1 MGKVISSFIED
12 ANEYKYST
20 MKCAAINDLIMRI
33 GRNNIHEK
41 AISKLT
47 NHQTQNTNFVKL
59 FELEPSM
66 FEAVDFRELHGVVNE
81 QIDNK
86 NKFMKGGKYALRN
99 IFGEITDLYE
109 LVGVVDKL
117 NGINVNYV
125 IMKSL
130 DENDKGFTL
139 SEHDCQQI
147 GIEYQEGL
155 SPFPKTMNWDRVI
168 EQVDFD
174 KNDLSTTPRSIID
187 ETIRYVA
194 FVLHGFEDYSDGYIL
209 SPSGK
214 LVKEESFLKSF
225 RVINNEPIVYNK
237 DSHLKEG
244 NELKREIVKPTN
256 FIFNHGNFISD
267 RNEIY
272 VVVELKQFKYNSN
285 TNSGGF
291 YGVNPIYVKGM
302 NPNDMF
308 SISWDEFGCLTVEEY
323 EKLKAER
330 KKAEEERIAKA
341 EAERK
346 RIELERVKRVAT
358 SRDNL
363 RKMVNNAPNISL
375 RTLDEIKSN
384 TFADMDIYTTS
395 AKQLLSVIE
404 HAMSDIETEISNII
418 LR

>member
-1 MGKVISSFIED
+1 M
-12 ANEYKYST
+12 
-20 MKCAAINDLIMRI
+20 
-33 GRNNIHEK
+33 
-41 AISKLT
+41 
-47 NHQTQNTNFVKL
+47 
-59 FELEPSM
+59 
-66 FEAVDFRELHGVVNE
+66 
-81 QIDNK
+81 
-86 NKFMKGGKYALRN
+86 
-99 IFGEITDLYE
+99 
-109 LVGVVDKL
+109 
-117 NGINVNYV
+117 
-125 IMKSL
+125 
-130 DENDKGFTL
+130 
-139 SEHDCQQI
+139 
-147 GIEYQEGL
+147 
-155 SPFPKTMNWDRVI
+155 
-168 EQVDFD
+168 
-174 KNDLSTTPRSIID
+174 
-187 ETIRYVA
+187 
-194 FVLHGFEDYSDGYIL
+194 
-209 SPSGK
+209 
-214 LVKEESFLKSF
+214 
-225 RVINNEPIVYNK
+225 
-237 DSHLKEG
+237 
-244 NELKREIVKPTN
+244 
-256 FIFNHGNFISD
+256 
-267 RNEIY
+267 
-272 VVVELKQFKYNSN
+272 ELKQFKYNSN